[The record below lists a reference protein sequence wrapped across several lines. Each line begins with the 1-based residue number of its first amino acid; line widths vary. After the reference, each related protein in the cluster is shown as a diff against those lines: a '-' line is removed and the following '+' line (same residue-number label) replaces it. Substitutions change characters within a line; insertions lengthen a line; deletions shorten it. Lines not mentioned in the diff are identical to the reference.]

1 MPTTGAFNSGNVNI
15 GATAASVFR
24 PNVWS
29 KEVLMFVKSNLVLLP
44 LVKHYDADV
53 QSSGQTLEIP
63 NVSAISANLKAQNT
77 VVTLN
82 YNTETKT
89 TITLNKHY
97 ESSFIVEDLVKVQ
110 SAYDLRSD
118 YTSAAAYAISEKI
131 DSDLATAMTTAWKT
145 ASQTTG
151 VYGTAI
157 ADANILAVNRYLSE
171 NKAPRTDRSLVVHP
185 KGEAELLN
193 IDKYVRYDALG
204 VGGKDNSIVNGK
216 IGRVYGVDV
225 YMSQNLVYLDTATD
239 EYNHLFFHKEAWAIA
254 MQMQPRTQ
262 AQYKQEHLGWLVT
275 VDVLYGHGALR
286 SNFGYVVKS

>member
-1 MPTTGAFNSGNVNI
+1 MATTGAYNVGNVNI

-44 LVKHYDADV
+44 LIKHYDADV
-53 QSSGQTLEIP
+53 KSSRQTLEIP
-63 NVSAISANLKAQNT
+63 NVSGISANLKAQNT

-89 TITLNKHY
+89 TITLNRHY
-97 ESSFIVEDLVKVQ
+97 ESSFLVEDLVKVQ

-118 YTSAAAYAISEKI
+118 YTQAAAYAISEKI

-145 ASQTTG
+145 ASQAYG
-151 VYGTAI
+151 AYGTALS
-157 ADANILAVNRYLSE
+157 DTLILAVNRYLSE
-171 NKAPRTDRSLVVHP
+171 NKAPRTDRSIVVHP
-185 KGEAELLN
+185 KGEAELLA
-193 IDKYVRYDALG
+193 IDKFVRYDALG
-204 VGGKDNSIVNGK
+204 SGAAIENGK
-216 IGRVYGVDV
+216 LGHIYGAEVF
-225 YMSQNLVYLDTATD
+225 MSQNLVYLDTATD

-262 AQYKQEHLGWLVT
+262 AQYKQEYLGWLVT
-275 VDVLYGHGALR
+275 VDVLYGTAALR
-286 SNFGYVVKS
+286 GNFGFVLKS

>member
-1 MPTTGAFNSGNVNI
+1 MPTGAFNSGNVNV
-15 GATAASVFR
+15 GVTAGNVFR
-24 PNVWS
+24 PQIWS

-44 LVKHYDADV
+44 LIKHYDADV
-53 QSSGQTLEIP
+53 KSSGQTVEIP
-63 NVSAISANLKAQNT
+63 NVSSITASLKAQNT

-89 TITLNKHY
+89 TITINRHY
-97 ESSFIVEDLVKVQ
+97 ESSFLVEDILATQ
-110 SAYDLRSD
+110 SNYETRSD
-118 YTSAAAYAISEKI
+118 YTQAAAYAIAEKI

-171 NKAPRTDRSLVVHP
+171 NKAPRTDRVLVVHP

-204 VGGKDNSIVNGK
+204 TGEAIKSGKMGTI
-216 IGRVYGVDV
+216 YGVDV
-225 YMSQNLVYLDTATD
+225 FMSQNLVSLSTTTA

-254 MQMQPRTQ
+254 MQMSPRTQ

-275 VDVLYGHGALR
+275 VDVLYGHTALR

>member
-1 MPTTGAFNSGNVNI
+1 MATTGLYGSGNVNI
-15 GATAASVFR
+15 GATAGSVFR
-24 PNVWS
+24 PNIWS

-44 LVKHYDADV
+44 LIKHYDADV

-63 NVSAISANLKAQNT
+63 NVSAISANLKPQNT

-97 ESSFIVEDLVKVQ
+97 ESSFIIEDLVKVQ
-110 SAYDLRSD
+110 SAYDIRSD
-118 YTSAAAYAISEKI
+118 YTQAAAYAIAEKI
-131 DSDLATAMTTAWKT
+131 DSDLATNMTSTWKT
-145 ASQTTG
+145 ASQTNG
-151 VYGTAI
+151 AYGTAI

-185 KGEAELLN
+185 KGESELLA
-193 IDKYVRYDALG
+193 IDKFVRYDALG
-204 VGGKDNSIVNGK
+204 TGEAIKGGKLGTIYGAT
-216 IGRVYGVDV
+216 VYV
-225 YMSQNLVYLDTATD
+225 SQNLVYLDTATD

-262 AQYKQEHLGWLVT
+262 AQYKQEYLGWLVT
-275 VDVLYGHGALR
+275 VDVLYGHNSLR

>member
-1 MPTTGAFNSGNVNI
+1 MATTGAFNSGNVNI
-15 GATAASVFR
+15 GATAANVFR

-53 QSSGQTLEIP
+53 SSSGQTLEIP

-118 YTSAAAYAISEKI
+118 YTQAAAYAIAEKV
-131 DSDLATAMTTAWKT
+131 DSDLATNMTSTWKT
-145 ASQTTG
+145 AGQTVG
-151 VYGTAI
+151 AYGTAI
-157 ADANILAVNRYLSE
+157 SDAVVLAANRYLSE
-171 NKAPRTDRSLVVHP
+171 NKAPRTDRSFVVHP
-185 KGEAELLN
+185 KGEAELLA
-193 IDKYVRYDALG
+193 IDKFVRYDALG
-204 VGGKDNSIVNGK
+204 TGEAIKNGK
-216 IGRVYGVDV
+216 LGTIYGVEV
-225 YMSQNLVYLDTATD
+225 FMSQNLVYLDTATD